1 MGSIAENPT
10 AAQATVETIRLRVRQ
25 AVIDQAQDLSLFV
38 FRAAQRVGLVHPG
51 VTFTKVDLR
60 DELTSEQRGEMR
72 ASATVAIRL
81 LDPCERGM
89 ANEQGALA
97 ILRHIARNAEAGNVD
112 TDSPLRGIDITLARE
127 LSRVSLE
134 SGLNFLAGKDVV

>member
-1 MGSIAENPT
+1 MGSIAESTPS
-10 AAQATVETIRLRVRQ
+10 AQVTTTRLRLRE
-25 AVIDQAQDLSLFV
+25 AVVEQAQDLSLFV
-38 FRAAQRVGLVHPG
+38 FRAAQRLGLIHPG
-51 VTFTKVDLR
+51 VTYTKVDVR
-60 DELTSEQRGEMR
+60 PEITSEQRGELR

-97 ILRHIARNAEAGNVD
+97 ILRHIARGDADGTITAE
-112 TDSPLRGIDITLARE
+112 SPLRGIDVTLARE

-134 SGLNFLAGKDVV
+134 SGLNFLAGKDVM